1 MIGYGIWYERK
12 PHNYSNDE
20 FMSPQV
26 HSDFVCNVD
35 CKPPDRDKRKLGK
48 GDYLLKSEW
57 AKRISIVQKVYWEQ
71 EG

>member
-1 MIGYGIWYERK
+1 
-12 PHNYSNDE
+12 
-20 FMSPQV
+20 MSPQV